1 MPTPKYPLK
10 PLLEHRER
18 KVDDATAELGQAVRA
33 RESAEDA
40 KRHAEEERRVA
51 EEKARAIRENEA
63 QKLVNGEL
71 SVADLARADAW
82 SFAAQ
87 NEQQRLESLV
97 NSADTKVAAA
107 RSVET
112 AKRGDLATS
121 MADRDVVAKDEA
133 RFVDRSKKKAL
144 ALEEEAAEEAYRGGD
159 RRR

>member
-40 KRHAEEERRVA
+40 KRRAEEERKAA
-51 EEKARAIRENEA
+51 EAKAQAIRESEA
-63 QKLVNGEL
+63 QKLANGEL

-82 SFAAQ
+82 SIAAH
-87 NEQQRLESLV
+87 NEKQRLDGLV
-97 NSADTKVAAA
+97 KNADGKVADA
-107 RSVET
+107 RSAEAT
-112 AKRGDLATS
+112 KRGDLAKS
-121 MADRDVVAKDEA
+121 KADHDVVAKDEE

-144 ALEEEAAEEAYRGGD
+144 AAEEEGAEEAYRG
-159 RRR
+159 RRT